1 MKKNYT
7 VYKLTAKESIR
18 LLVESGI
25 LFSLIAFLFYHSF
38 YALIPLFL
46 LTPFYIRYR
55 KAELL
60 REQRRRIHDDFRIFL
75 DALSVSIS
83 AGASAEGAFARLPA
97 ELEASLGPSH
107 PLTLESALI
116 ASGLARNEPA
126 EQLLS
131 DFAQRSGEPQIL
143 RFAAVFMIAR
153 KSGGNMADIL
163 RGAAQ
168 QIASRI
174 EVERDIAASLA
185 SRRLEQQVMSC
196 MPMVFLAY
204 LHFTSPDFLEVLY
217 GTLPGIA
224 LMTGCLL
231 LYAFAYWLGNRIIAI
246 EV

>member
-7 VYKLTAKESIR
+7 VYNLTLKERIR
-18 LLVESGI
+18 LLSESAV
-25 LFSLIAFLFYHSF
+25 LFSLIAFLFYHSVF
-38 YALIPLFL
+38 ALLPLLL

-60 REQRRRIHDDFRIFL
+60 RAQRRRIHDDFRLFL
-75 DALSVSIS
+75 DALSVSVG
-83 AGASAEGAFARLPA
+83 AGNSAESALARLPA

-107 PLTLESALI
+107 PLTAESALI

-131 DFAQRSGEPQIL
+131 DFAERSGEPQIL
-143 RFAAVFMIAR
+143 RFAAVFTIAR
-153 KSGGNMADIL
+153 RSGGNMPEIL
-163 RGAAQ
+163 SGAAQ

-174 EVERDIAASLA
+174 EVERDIEASTA

-204 LHFTSPDFLEVLY
+204 LHFTSPEFLEVLY

-224 LMTGCLL
+224 LMTGCLI
-231 LYAFAYWLGNRIIAI
+231 LYAFAYWLGNRIVAI